1 LAGRKLTRRKKM
13 EEEKKKGTFVF
24 VVNMGEGSW
33 VKIND
38 LEILKRFSK
47 VSAIDLQ
54 LSFSRGNQPTI
65 AEAALF
71 TEAANAKGWQ
81 TGAKSEGYSV
91 FQIQI
96 LNFGK
101 QRSEAQEALSLAK
114 EHFSLSPAEV

>member
-1 LAGRKLTRRKKM
+1 MK
-13 EEEKKKGTFVF
+13 ENKKKGTFVF

-54 LSFSRGNQPTI
+54 LSFSGGNQPTI

-71 TEAANAKGWQ
+71 AEAVDKGWQ
-81 TGAKSEGYSV
+81 IEKQYQQGISF
-91 FQIQI
+91 FQIRI
-96 LNFGK
+96 LDLEKGK
-101 QRSEAQEALSLAK
+101 AQEVLDLAE
-114 EHFSLSPAEV
+114 EHFSLSPAAILN